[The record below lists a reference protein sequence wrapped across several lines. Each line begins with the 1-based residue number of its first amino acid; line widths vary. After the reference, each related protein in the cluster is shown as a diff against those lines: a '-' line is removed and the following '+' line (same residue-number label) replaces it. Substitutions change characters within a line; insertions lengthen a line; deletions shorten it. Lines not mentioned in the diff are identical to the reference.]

1 MTIYHM
7 IPDVSLI
14 LLFFLI
20 KIYVNVNVNAKMF
33 DSYSKYFF
41 ENIHYKKVINK
52 FSIISKKPEIEKN
65 KFKSGISKI
74 IYIID

>member
-20 KIYVNVNVNAKMF
+20 KIYVNVNAKMQKC
-33 DSYSKYFF
+33 SIHIL
-41 ENIHYKKVINK
+41 NIFLKTFIIKMLSTNFRLSQKNLRLRKTNLKVE
-52 FSIISKKPEIEKN
+52 FR
-65 KFKSGISKI
+65 KSVI
-74 IYIID
+74 

>member
-1 MTIYHM
+1 
-7 IPDVSLI
+7 
-14 LLFFLI
+14 
-20 KIYVNVNVNAKMF
+20 MF

-41 ENIHYKKVINK
+41 ENIHYKNVINK

-74 IYIID
+74 SYIID